1 MSVILVLGAQWGD
14 EGKGKIV
21 DLLSCNSDIV
31 ARYQGGANAGHTV
44 VLNSQQFILHLIPSG
59 ILNPNTICII
69 GNGVVID
76 PFSLIEEMEL
86 LSKLNVS
93 TRDRLYIS
101 NKSHLILPYHKVL
114 DQVSEEFSSYSIGTT
129 GRGIGPAYVDK
140 FGRCGIRASEILYPQ
155 YIEEHIKRNF
165 EEKLRLLFNIYGKKI
180 DEDINQLIEDYIK
193 VLDKVRPLVRD
204 VTYFLNRSIIEGKRI
219 LLEGAQGTL
228 LDVDHGTYPFV
239 TSSNPSS
246 GGACTGLGIAP
257 TKIDKII
264 GVAKAYS
271 TRVGNGSFPTEIL
284 DSTGEL
290 IRRKGNEFGATT
302 GRPRRCGWIDL
313 VALKYSVIVNGVT
326 ELALTKIDVLSELDE
341 IKVCIEYKFN
351 DKSTSEFITD
361 AFLLDKVQP
370 NYISF
375 KGWKRPLFGITNF
388 DRLPKETIDYISF
401 ISDYLNVPIKIV
413 STSPRREDTI
423 FL

>member
-93 TRDRLYIS
+93 VRDRLYIS
-101 NKSHLILPYHKVL
+101 NKAHLILPYHKVL
-114 DQVSEEFSSYSIGTT
+114 DQVSEEFSSCSIGTT

-155 YIEEHIKRNF
+155 YIEEHIRRNF

-180 DEDINQLIEDYIK
+180 DENINQLIEDYIK

-246 GGACTGLGIAP
+246 GGACIGLGIPP

-341 IKVCIEYKFN
+341 IKVCIEYKIN
-351 DKSTSEFITD
+351 DKTTSEFVTD
-361 AFLLDKVQP
+361 AFQLDKVQP
-370 NYISF
+370 NFISF
-375 KGWKRPLFGITNF
+375 KGWKSPLFGITDFN
-388 DRLPKETIDYISF
+388 RLPKETIDYINF
-401 ISDYLNVPIKIV
+401 ISDYINVPIKIV